1 MMKHTKSICGTLP
14 QKQNKG
20 SGVKTVS
27 ALTLAAG
34 LALASS
40 GAMAAPMAS
49 ISASTDMSAIT
60 FATTGTLV
68 ITPDLNNQFQ
78 NNQLEAA
85 AENTGG
91 SPSVVNYCATTCS
104 ASTSGA
110 ASQSALNGTLIS
122 GSAQASNGYAYSA
135 AENGFMFTATGV
147 GNLTITIPYTAT
159 YQLQP
164 GASGYAYV
172 SIYNDIPQFLSA
184 YTSDEVYVASNTISP
199 VTISSS
205 TQIKQNEVTPGQYGV
220 DLNFAWTAEATPTQ
234 TSPVPELPVP
244 LMLSVGMLV
253 PLLTR
258 RTRKQMPS

>member
-1 MMKHTKSICGTLP
+1 MMKHTKSIRGALP
-14 QKQNKG
+14 QKQYKG

-27 ALTLAAG
+27 ALTLMTG

-40 GAMAAPMAS
+40 GAMAVPMGV
-49 ISASTDMSAIT
+49 ISASTNMSAIT

-68 ITPDLNNQFQ
+68 ITPDLSNQFQ
-78 NNQLEAA
+78 NSQLEAS

-91 SPSVVNYCATTCS
+91 SPSVDNFCATTCS

-147 GNLTITIPYTAT
+147 GNLTITIPYTVT
-159 YQLQP
+159 YRLQH
-164 GASGYAYV
+164 GTTGYV
-172 SIYNDIPQFLSA
+172 SLSVFNDIPQFLSA